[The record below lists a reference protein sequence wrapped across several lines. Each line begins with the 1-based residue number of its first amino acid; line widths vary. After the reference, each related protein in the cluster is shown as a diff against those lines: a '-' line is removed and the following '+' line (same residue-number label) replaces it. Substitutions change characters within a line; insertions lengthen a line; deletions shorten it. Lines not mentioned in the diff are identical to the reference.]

1 MRRVALGASI
11 AIIILSCT
19 SISYS
24 ILHNLYGEGS
34 ITTSVLTT
42 TFENYGQDATV
53 QWSFELAHRGLYD
66 FSVDFSVVDVEEI
79 PNTANNYVYLSP
91 KENAEYLGGE
101 LLPLS
106 PNYSY
111 KTVVGTGASEPY
123 FCSVE
128 VSDAAWD
135 AAVRNE
141 GPVTSTSETKTS
153 ETEPIDVMPI
163 SSVIGIAV
171 GVIAITAVW
180 VGHRHPW
187 GDAASTLFEHG
198 LTNMTVRDVKIFG
211 EILKLEKFTIPQLMK
226 QTHSSKITVWRA
238 VQKFIEE
245 GLVQSTGQS
254 IPSSNGLGG
263 RGKPS
268 RVYKYISKE

>member
-1 MRRVALGASI
+1 MRSVALGASI

-19 SISYS
+19 SISYF
-24 ILHNLYGEGS
+24 ILHHLYGEGY

-53 QWSFELAHRGLYD
+53 QWSYGEMRGES
-66 FSVDFSVVDVEEI
+66 FDFSVVDVENI
-79 PNTANNYVYLSP
+79 PNTMNNRVYLSL
-91 KENAEYLGGE
+91 KENVKYPEEGLATGGMGTPAP
-101 LLPLS
+101 PL
-106 PNYSY
+106 Y
-111 KTVVGTGASEPY
+111 
-123 FCSVE
+123 SVE
-128 VSDAAWD
+128 VPYDAWY

-141 GPVTSTSETKTS
+141 DPVTSVSATKTS

-163 SSVIGIAV
+163 SSIIGIAV

-245 GLVQSTGQS
+245 GLVQPTEQL

-268 RVYKYISKE
+268 RVYRYVSKEQS

>member
-24 ILHNLYGEGS
+24 ILNHLYGERHV
-34 ITTSVLTT
+34 TTSILTT
-42 TFENYGQDATV
+42 TFKNYGQDATV
-53 QWSFELAHRGLYD
+53 QWSPGHSY
-66 FSVDFSVVDVEEI
+66 DFSVVDVEYL
-79 PNTANNYVYLSP
+79 PDTKNYNVYLAP
-91 KENAEYLGGE
+91 KENVKYLEERPTFVGYEGE
-101 LLPLS
+101 AGSLEGYL
-106 PNYSY
+106 YSL
-111 KTVVGTGASEPY
+111 
-123 FCSVE
+123 E
-128 VSDAAWD
+128 VSDNAWD
-135 AAVRNE
+135 TALRNE
-141 GPVTSTSETKTS
+141 GPVTSVSETKTS

-163 SSVIGIAV
+163 SSIIGITA
-171 GVIAITAVW
+171 GVIVAAVW
-180 VGHRHPW
+180 AGHRHPW

-211 EILKLEKFTIPQLMK
+211 EILKLEEFTIPQLMR

-238 VQKFIEE
+238 VQKLIEE
-245 GLVQSTGQS
+245 GLVRPTEKS

-268 RVYKYISKE
+268 RVYTYVSKEQA